1 MNDEGGLM
9 VVGEV
14 NMDTDVVVIGGGP
27 GGYTAAIRAAE
38 LGLSVVL
45 VERDERP
52 GGVCLHQGCMPSKA
66 LAAAADLAYRAR
78 TAEPMGLRVA
88 GLEIDM
94 AALHAWQQGI
104 VDRLARGVSTLLEK
118 HGVTVVRGLAALA
131 GPTQVSVAASH
142 GNERYTARRGIV
154 VATGAALIPAAPLH
168 IDGTRVL
175 RAVDALRLERLPAT
189 ATVVGGDY
197 IAVEIAVALRKLGS
211 AVTLLGAGHHLL
223 PEVDASLAP
232 LALRGL
238 QRLGIAWQSD
248 AHPLELTDEGL
259 RIRRGGDT
267 GSSGDTEVIAA
278 EVVVV
283 SGTERRPHVDELG
296 LDLLRMRQ
304 HDAGFILVDERQQS
318 SVPGIYA
325 VGDVTPGAAWAHRA
339 YRQGK
344 VAAEVIAGRPAAFD
358 AVAVPAVVLAE
369 PHLASVGLGEEAAR
383 AAGYDPVTARFPWAA
398 SGRALTLGAGSGQ
411 GVGQTVVVS
420 DRASGVLLGAHIAGP
435 DAGELIGEAA
445 LALEM
450 GATLDDIALTIHPH
464 PTLSEGLAEA
474 CELAL
479 GLPTHTLPAR

>member
-1 MNDEGGLM
+1 M

-66 LAAAADLAYRAR
+66 LAAAADLAYRTR
-78 TAEPMGLRVA
+78 TAEAMGLRVT

-168 IDGTRVL
+168 SDGTRVL
-175 RAVDALRLERLPAT
+175 RAVDALRLERLPASV
-189 ATVVGGDY
+189 AIVGGDY
-197 IAVEIAVALRKLGS
+197 SAVELAVALRKLGS

-238 QRLGIAWQSD
+238 QRLDISWQHD
-248 AHPLELTDEGL
+248 AHPLELTDDGL
-259 RIRRGGDT
+259 RIRRDDA
-267 GSSGDTEVIAA
+267 GSSDDTEVVAA

-304 HDAGFILVDERQQS
+304 HDAGFILVDERQRS
-318 SVPGIYA
+318 SVAGIYA

-398 SGRALTLGAGSGQ
+398 SGRALTLGAGGGQ
-411 GVGQTVVVS
+411 GNGQTLVVS

-479 GLPTHTLPAR
+479 GLPTHTLLAR

>member
-1 MNDEGGLM
+1 M

-45 VERDERP
+45 VERYERP

-189 ATVVGGDY
+189 AAVVGGDY

-238 QRLGIAWQSD
+238 QRLGISWQSD

-259 RIRRGGDT
+259 RIRRDGVTDGN
-267 GSSGDTEVIAA
+267 GTEVVAA

-369 PHLASVGLGEEAAR
+369 PSLASAGLGEEAAR
-383 AAGYDPVTARFPWAA
+383 AAGYDPVVARFPWAA

-411 GVGQTVVVS
+411 GSGQTLVVS
-420 DRASGVLLGAHIAGP
+420 DRVSGVLLGAHIAGP